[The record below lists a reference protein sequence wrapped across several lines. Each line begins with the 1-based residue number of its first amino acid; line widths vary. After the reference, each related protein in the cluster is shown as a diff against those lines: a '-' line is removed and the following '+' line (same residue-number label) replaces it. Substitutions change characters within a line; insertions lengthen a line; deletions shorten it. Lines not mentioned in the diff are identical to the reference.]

1 MSLIA
6 LPSLFVLTGLA
17 LLVVVLLKKRSF
29 KALCFILVAIM
40 GAGVFLLMPVCQPIS
55 DEALR
60 GFVPPIEARE
70 ERNFYGL
77 KAFQLKEGAWH
88 HCNSWIAR
96 LLFA

>member
-29 KALCFILVAIM
+29 KALCFTLAAIA
-40 GAGVFLLMPVCQPIS
+40 GAVIFLLTPVCQPIP
-55 DEALR
+55 DEALQ
-60 GFVPPIEARE
+60 GFVPPIEERE
-70 ERNFYGL
+70 DGNFYGL
-77 KAFQLKEGAWH
+77 KAFQLKEGQWH
-88 HCNSWIAR
+88 HCKTLIAR